1 MYLSHLGYA
10 NFPNEPCTDKTKQNL
25 KAKTAEMKQGALKAV
40 KNLVEF
46 SQTVESYSLLL
57 EHCVLEESVALFN
70 SIQKAH
76 SEVFISVFL

>member
-40 KNLVEF
+40 KNLIEF
-46 SQTVESYSLLL
+46 SQTVKSY
-57 EHCVLEESVALFN
+57 
-70 SIQKAH
+70 
-76 SEVFISVFL
+76 